1 MCRCCFKNHFSSE
14 QSKRHGHVG
23 RMILI
28 GLFVLSAT
36 IMSLSYI
43 AYGKLSG
50 ALESFSESVE
60 KLGDVFWTMEEA
72 SLGACSLLFALC
84 SLLFALL
91 FLFRF
96 LLFCLVQSSP
106 LHSFH
111 SSHSTRSLPPLPPSM
126 HRKRVKK
133 GLCNQKG
140 MSNSPRNALSMAPF

>member
-84 SLLFALL
+84 SLLLALCSFILISVPSLL
-91 FLFRF
+91 FGPILSTP
-96 LLFCLVQSSP
+96 LLPLLA
-106 LHSFH
+106 LHSITP
-111 SSHSTRSLPPLPPSM
+111 STPSLYAS
-126 HRKRVKK
+126 
-133 GLCNQKG
+133 
-140 MSNSPRNALSMAPF
+140 